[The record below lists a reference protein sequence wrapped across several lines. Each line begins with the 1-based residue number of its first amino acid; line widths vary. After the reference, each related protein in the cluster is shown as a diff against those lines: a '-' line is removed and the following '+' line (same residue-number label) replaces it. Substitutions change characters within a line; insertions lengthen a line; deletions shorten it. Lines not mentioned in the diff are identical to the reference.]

1 MVGVGVATLAD
12 SSPAGSVAAPD
23 DAEVLVPED
32 EELQEADDRQVP
44 RPQVA
49 CERAGVPVD
58 CVAWMR
64 RLAPAGLPHAPNVEW
79 VEATPDRVVVQRVGG
94 LVALSR
100 ATGHVAWRTD
110 PAAGMSLVGRPW
122 MVSGGVIAGGTEQG
136 VHALSLDDG
145 REQWAVEQASL
156 AGTAWGGRPQ
166 AIHTVRVVDGR
177 SVLAAHDAEGAV
189 RWTHTFAEADQV
201 RHRHAL
207 HETGPLVFVVA
218 SGPEH
223 QLQTTALS
231 RDDGRERW
239 RRTDSRPLHATDGT
253 AVMLDVDRDVRG
265 EDGGVTISESP
276 ATLLGLDATDGTER
290 WRYDIAANHVMWEI
304 VDDVL
309 LVRDDDGLTG
319 VDLATGE
326 QLWNQDV
333 AEDEWLLRAATF
345 ERATGHDRHLV
356 SFVDGDRRVVARD
369 PATGET
375 LWQTS
380 LEQHVQGVRIVDGE
394 VVARVN
400 GTTVVLIDPATGEV
414 RGTVTMDGEPELVA
428 SDVLVDRDAGW
439 AVGLD
444 LTGDGS

>member
-1 MVGVGVATLAD
+1 MVGLCAVVGVGVATLAD
-12 SSPAGSVAAPD
+12 SSPAGSVPAAA

-32 EELQEADDRQVP
+32 EELPEAGDRQDP

-79 VEATPDRVVVQRVGG
+79 VKVTPDRMVVQREDG

-110 PAAGMSLVGRPW
+110 PAAVGALVGRPW
-122 MVSGGVIAGGTEQG
+122 MVSGGVIAGGTQQG

-156 AGTAWGGRPQ
+156 VGTAWGGRPQ

-189 RWTHTFAEADQV
+189 RWTHTFAEADPV

-207 HETGPLVFVVA
+207 HETGPLVSVVS
-218 SGPEH
+218 SGLQH
-223 QLQTTALS
+223 QLQTIALG

-239 RRTDSRPLHATDGT
+239 RYDVATDQ
-253 AVMLDVDRDVRG
+253 VV
-265 EDGGVTISESP
+265 
-276 ATLLGLDATDGTER
+276 
-290 WRYDIAANHVMWEI
+290 WEV

-309 LVRDDDGLTG
+309 VVRQDDGFAG
-319 VDLATGE
+319 VDLHTGA
-326 QLWNQDV
+326 QLWHREV
-333 AEDEWLLRAATF
+333 AEDEWSVHRGTF
-345 ERATGHDRHLV
+345 EPATHHDRHVV
-356 SFVDGDRRVVARD
+356 SFVDRDRRVVARD

-380 LEQHVQGVRIVDGE
+380 LEQHVRGVRIVDG
-394 VVARVN
+394 VIVARVDD
-400 GTTVVLIDPATGEV
+400 TTFVLIDPATGGV
-414 RGTVTMDGEPELVA
+414 RGTVTMDGEPEPVA